1 VIMLAGATIGDTQ
14 TKAQDDVP
22 YYRPELDAL
31 RFFAFLLTFFWH
43 RMAHVPTDPV
53 NDLWAWR
60 LGTIGAFGLPV
71 FFLLSAFLITELL
84 LRERDR
90 MGRIHIR
97 AFYIRRILR
106 IWPLYFAAFYFLV
119 TLNVFVPGV
128 GTSDPLA
135 WIAFSLFAGNWYVT
149 FTGWI
154 AAPID
159 PLWSISVE
167 EQFYLLIPILISFGG
182 RRLLMLTAPLMLL
195 GSYVTIGIYAWDR
208 PPGDQG
214 EWTNSFFQFQFFA
227 AGVLLAVLL
236 RGRLPRLPGVLRA
249 MTFVVGI
256 TLWLIA
262 VAVFDVR
269 SWDPRP
275 TLSGA
280 FIGWALVLC
289 GTVALFIGTLGISQA
304 TIPDWLA
311 YLGRISF
318 GLYVVHSLLFVMIFD
333 KLRPS
338 LGFADITW
346 PVDIIATS
354 IVFAASISFAH
365 LSFRYFERPILRH
378 KSAFTFVAARE
389 DR

>member
-1 VIMLAGATIGDTQ
+1 MVAGATIGDTQ
-14 TKAQDDVP
+14 TRAEEDVS

-53 NDLWAWR
+53 DDLWAWR
-60 LGTIGAFGLPV
+60 LGTMGAFGLPV

-90 MGRIHIR
+90 LGRIHIR

-106 IWPLYFAAFYFLV
+106 IWPLYFAAFYSLVALNFL
-119 TLNVFVPGV
+119 VPGV

-135 WIAFSLFAGNWYVT
+135 WLAFSLFAGNWYVT
-149 FTGWI
+149 FQGWI

-167 EQFYLLIPILISFGG
+167 EQFYLMIPGLISLGG
-182 RRLLMLTAPLMLL
+182 RRLLVITAALMLL
-195 GSYVTIGIYAWDR
+195 GSYLTIGLYAWDR

-227 AGVLLAVLL
+227 AGVLLAVFL
-236 RGRLPRLPGVLRA
+236 RGRLPSLSWTVRVLA
-249 MTFVVGI
+249 FLAGF

-262 VAVFDVR
+262 IAVFEIR

-275 TLSGA
+275 TLVGA
-280 FIGWALVLC
+280 LIGWTLVLS
-289 GTVALFIGTLGISQA
+289 GTVAFFIGTLGISKA
-304 TIPDWLA
+304 IIPSWIA
-311 YLGRISF
+311 HLGRISF
-318 GLYVVHSLLFVMIFD
+318 GLYIVHSLLFVMIFD
-333 KLRPS
+333 KLRPA
-338 LGFADITW
+338 LGVDAITL
-346 PVDIIATS
+346 PVDVAATIAVLLIS
-354 IVFAASISFAH
+354 IGFAH
-365 LSFRYFERPILRH
+365 LSFRHFERPILRY
-378 KSAFTFVAARE
+378 KSAFTFVKARE

>member
-1 VIMLAGATIGDTQ
+1 MAAGATIQGTQ
-14 TKAQDDVP
+14 AQGEVA

-53 NDLWAWR
+53 DDLWAWR

-90 MGRIHIR
+90 MGRVHIR
-97 AFYIRRILR
+97 AFYVRRILR
-106 IWPLYFAAFYFLV
+106 IWPLYFAAFYFLIAM
-119 TLNVFVPGV
+119 NFFVPGV
-128 GTSDPLA
+128 GTNDPLA
-135 WIAFSLFAGNWYVT
+135 WLAFSLFAGNWYVT
-149 FTGWI
+149 FKGWI

-167 EQFYLLIPILISFGG
+167 EQFYLLVPFLISLGG
-182 RRLLMLTAPLMLL
+182 RRLLIIAAVLMLL
-195 GSYVTIGIYAWDR
+195 GSYLTIGIYAWDR
-208 PPGDQG
+208 PPGDRG

-227 AGVLLAVLL
+227 AGVLLAVFL
-236 RGRLPRLPGVLRA
+236 RGRLPHLSWGIRA
-249 MTFVVGI
+249 AAIVIGFA
-256 TLWLIA
+256 LWLIA
-262 VAVFDVR
+262 VALFEVR

-275 TLSGA
+275 TLIGA
-280 FIGWALVLC
+280 LIGWALVQI
-289 GTVALFIGTLGISQA
+289 GTISFFVATLGISKNR
-304 TIPDWLA
+304 IPRWLA

-318 GLYVVHSLLFVMIFD
+318 GLYVLHSLLFVAIFD

-338 LGFADITW
+338 LGFDAITW
-346 PVDIIATS
+346 PVDVVATT
-354 IVFAASISFAH
+354 IVLGASIAFAH
-365 LSFRYFERPILRH
+365 LSFQHFERPILRY
-378 KSAFTFVAARE
+378 KSAFTFVKARE

>member
-1 VIMLAGATIGDTQ
+1 MVADAAICKADTR
-14 TKAQDDVP
+14 TPDDVP

-43 RMAHVPTDPV
+43 RMAHVPTDPAD
-53 NDLWAWR
+53 DLWAWR

-71 FFLLSAFLITELL
+71 FFLLSAFLLTELL

-90 MGRIHIR
+90 TGRVQIR

-119 TLNVFVPGV
+119 VLNFFVPGV
-128 GTSDPLA
+128 GTGDPLA
-135 WIAFSLFAGNWYVT
+135 WLAFSLFAGNWYVT
-149 FTGWI
+149 FKGWI

-167 EQFYLLIPILISFGG
+167 EQFYLLIPVLVEIGG
-182 RRLLMLTAPLMLL
+182 RHLLIVIAALLLL
-195 GSYVTIGIYAWDR
+195 GSYLTIGIYALDR

-227 AGVLLAVLL
+227 AGVLLAVIL
-236 RGRLPRLPGVLRA
+236 RGRLPQMSWVLRTA
-249 MTFVVGI
+249 AFVVGVVF
-256 TLWLIA
+256 WL
-262 VAVFDVR
+262 VAVSKFEVR

-280 FIGWALVLC
+280 FIGWALVLF
-289 GTVALFIGTLGISQA
+289 GTISFFVGALGISKERV
-304 TIPDWLA
+304 PGWLA

-318 GLYVVHSLLFVMIFD
+318 GLYVVHSLLFVLVFD

-338 LGFADITW
+338 MGVDVITW
-346 PVDIIATS
+346 YVDIVGTTVVLGVSIA
-354 IVFAASISFAH
+354 FAH
-365 LSFRYFERPILRH
+365 LSFKYFERPILRH
-378 KSAFTFVAARE
+378 KAAFTYVKARE

>member
-1 VIMLAGATIGDTQ
+1 MVAGATIGDTQ
-14 TKAQDDVP
+14 TRAQSEVP

-43 RMAHVPTDPV
+43 RMAHVPTDPID
-53 NDLWAWR
+53 NLWAWR
-60 LGTIGAFGLPV
+60 LGTMGAFGLPV

-84 LRERDR
+84 LRERDL

-106 IWPLYFAAFYFLV
+106 IWPLYFAAFYVLV
-119 TLNVFVPGV
+119 ALNFFVPGV

-135 WIAFSLFAGNWYVT
+135 WLAFSLFAGNWYVT
-149 FTGWI
+149 FVGWI

-182 RRLLMLTAPLMLL
+182 RRLLMPTAALMIL

-227 AGVLLAVLL
+227 AGMLLAVLM

-249 MTFVVGI
+249 AAFVAGI

-289 GTVALFIGTLGISQA
+289 GTVAFFIGTLGITRA
-304 TIPDWLA
+304 TIPGWLA

-338 LGFADITW
+338 LGFKDITW
-346 PVDIIATS
+346 PVDIIATG
-354 IVFAASISFAH
+354 IVLAASIVFAH
-365 LSFRYFERPILRH
+365 LSFRHFERPILRY
-378 KSAFTFVAARE
+378 KSAFTFVTARE

>member
-1 VIMLAGATIGDTQ
+1 MATG
-14 TKAQDDVP
+14 
-22 YYRPELDAL
+22 
-31 RFFAFLLTFFWH
+31 
-43 RMAHVPTDPV
+43 HV
-53 NDLWAWR
+53 
-60 LGTIGAFGLPV
+60 GAFGLPV

-97 AFYIRRILR
+97 AFYIRRALR
-106 IWPLYFAAFYFLV
+106 IWPLYFVAFYFLV
-119 TLNVFVPGV
+119 ALNFVVPGV

-135 WIAFSLFAGNWYVT
+135 WLAFSLFVGNWYVT
-149 FTGWI
+149 IAGWI

-167 EQFYLLIPILISFGG
+167 EQFYLLVPIIISIGG
-182 RRLLMLTAPLMLL
+182 RRLLILAAALMLL
-195 GSYVTIGIYAWDR
+195 GSYVTIGMYAWNR
-208 PPGDQG
+208 PSGDQG

-236 RGRLPRLPGVLRA
+236 RGRLPRLPGVVRA
-249 MTFVVGI
+249 TAFVAGI

-262 VAVFDVR
+262 LQVFDVR

-275 TLSGA
+275 TLTGA
-280 FIGWALVLC
+280 FIGWGLVLC
-289 GTVALFIGTLGISQA
+289 GTIAFFIGTLGITKA
-304 TIPDWLA
+304 IIPGWVA

-338 LGFADITW
+338 LGFEDITW
-346 PVDIIATS
+346 PVDIIATT
-354 IVFAASISFAH
+354 IVFAASIAFAH
-365 LSFRYFERPILRH
+365 LSFRYFERPILRY
-378 KSAFTFVAARE
+378 KSAFTFVKARE